1 MAATISMGAGVA
13 MTSGAEKN
21 WAEATI
27 SVVAITAGTTTSS

>member
-1 MAATISMGAGVA
+1 

-21 WAEATI
+21 SAEATI